1 MALKEVIMKIAMIC
15 SEKLAFPPVNG
26 GAVQMYLEGAL
37 PILSQIHEITVFSIQ
52 DPKLPNRA
60 TENGV
65 KYIRLP
71 ASTKEEYVRGVKK
84 FLTDAF
90 DLVHIFNRPRW
101 VPFLSKNLT
110 CAFSLS
116 LHNEMF
122 PLNKISATLATDCIN
137 RVSFITTVSK
147 FIANGV
153 KELYPLAASKLHP
166 VYSAVDCN
174 IYKPIWDNDK
184 DSYRTTLR
192 AKYGLQNYKT
202 ILYVGRLT
210 PKKGTHI
217 VLEAMNSVMKSH
229 PNTALMIIGSK
240 WYGGNQPT
248 DYVNLLKKLSKEL
261 PGPVIFTGF
270 LNPKEIPKY
279 YSMGDI
285 FVNMSQWR
293 EPLARVH
300 YEAMAAGL
308 PIITTNRGGNAEVMD
323 EGVNGFVMNDYEN
336 PNVLEKNIVRLLDNK
351 DLALS
356 IGENGRKLAEGK
368 YNFNRLANELLE
380 LFDRVK

>member
-1 MALKEVIMKIAMIC
+1 MKIAIVC
-15 SEKLAFPPVNG
+15 TEKLTFPPING

-37 PILSQIHEITVFSIQ
+37 PILSKVHEITVFCIQ
-52 DPKLPNRA
+52 DPKLPNRS
-60 TENGV
+60 TEGGV

-71 ASTKEEYVRGVKK
+71 ASTMDEYVRGVKK
-84 FLTDAF
+84 LLTNNF
-90 DLVHIFNRPRW
+90 DLVHVFNRPRW
-101 VPFLSKNLT
+101 VPFLSSDLT

-122 PLNKISATLATDCIN
+122 PIKKISAAIANSCIN

-153 KELYPLAASKLHP
+153 EDLYPSAARKLHP
-166 VYSAVDCN
+166 VYSAVNCN
-174 IYKPIWDNDK
+174 LYKPIWDNDTN
-184 DSYRTTLR
+184 SSRNILR
-192 AKYGLQNYKT
+192 EKYGLQNHKT

-217 VLEAMNSVMKSH
+217 VLDAMNTVMESH

-248 DYVNLLKKLSKEL
+248 DYIKSLKRLSKEL
-261 PGPVIFTGF
+261 NGPVIFTGF
-270 LNPKEIPKY
+270 LNPTEIPKY
-279 YSMGDI
+279 YSIGDI

-308 PIITTNRGGNAEVMD
+308 PIITTNRGGNAEVME
-323 EGVNGFVMNDYEN
+323 EGVNGFVMNDSEN
-336 PNVLEKNIVRLLDNK
+336 PRVLEKNIVRLLDNK
-351 DLALS
+351 DLALKL
-356 IGENGRKLAEGK
+356 GKNGRSIAEDK
-368 YNFNRLANELLE
+368 YNFNRLANDLLK
-380 LFDRVK
+380 LFDSVK

>member
-1 MALKEVIMKIAMIC
+1 MKIAMIC
-15 SEKLAFPPVNG
+15 TEKLAFPPVNG
-26 GAVQMYLEGAL
+26 GAVQVYLEGAL
-37 PILSQIHEITVFSIQ
+37 PILSKYHEITVFSIQ

-60 TENGV
+60 VENGV

-71 ASTKEEYVRGVKK
+71 ASTKEEYVRGIKP
-84 FLTDAF
+84 FLTNDF

-101 VPFLSKNLT
+101 VAFLSKNLT

-122 PLNKISATLATDCIN
+122 SQNKITSILANECID
-137 RVSFITTVSK
+137 RVSFITTVSH
-147 FIANGV
+147 FITNGV
-153 KELYPLAASKLHP
+153 KELYPTAAPKLHP

-174 IYKPIWDNDK
+174 IYKPIWDNGK
-184 DSYRTTLR
+184 DSYRSTLR
-192 AKYGLQNYKT
+192 AKYGLQNHKT

-217 VLEAMNSVMKSH
+217 VIDAMNSVMNSH

-240 WYGGNQPT
+240 WYGGNEVS
-248 DYVNLLKKLSKEL
+248 DYTNLLKRLSNEL
-261 PGPVIFTGF
+261 QGPVIFTGF
-270 LNPKEIPKY
+270 LNPVDIPKY
-279 YSMGDI
+279 YSIGDI

-308 PIITTNRGGNAEVMD
+308 PIITTNRGGNAEVME
-323 EGVNGFVMNDYEN
+323 EGVNGFVMNDYQN
-336 PNVLEKNIVRLLDNK
+336 PRVLETNIVRLLDNS

-356 IGENGRKLAEGK
+356 LGMNGRKLAEEK
-368 YNFNRLANELLE
+368 YNFNRLANDLLK
-380 LFDRVK
+380 LFKSIK

>member
-1 MALKEVIMKIAMIC
+1 MKIAMIC
-15 SEKLAFPPVNG
+15 TDKLTFPPING
-26 GAVQMYLEGAL
+26 GAVQVYLEGAL
-37 PILSQIHEITVFSIQ
+37 PILSKYHEITVFCIQ
-52 DPKLPNRA
+52 DPKLPNRNSV
-60 TENGV
+60 NGV

-71 ASTKEEYVRGVKK
+71 ASTPEEYVRGVKNV
-84 FLTDAF
+84 LTNDF
-90 DLVHIFNRPRW
+90 DLVHVFNRPRW
-101 VPFLSKNLT
+101 VPFLSKDLT

-122 PLNKISATLATDCIN
+122 PQNKINPNLATACIN

-153 KELYPLAASKLHP
+153 KELYPFAANKLHP

-174 IYKPIWDNDK
+174 IYNPIWENDK
-184 DSYRTTLR
+184 NSSRSILR

-217 VLEAMNSVMKSH
+217 VINAMNSVMDSH

-240 WYGGNQPT
+240 WYGGTETTEYIQS
-248 DYVNLLKKLSKEL
+248 LKKASQALQ
-261 PGPVIFTGF
+261 GPVIFTGF
-270 LNPKEIPKY
+270 LSPTEIPKY
-279 YSMGDI
+279 YSVGDI

-308 PIITTNRGGNAEVMD
+308 PIITTNRGGNAEVMQ
-323 EGVNGFVMNDYEN
+323 EGVNGFVINDYEN
-336 PNVLEKNIVRLLDNK
+336 PRVLEKNIVRLLDNK
-351 DLALS
+351 DLAHTL
-356 IGENGRKLAEGK
+356 GVNGREIAEEK
-368 YNFNRLANELLE
+368 YNFNRLANDLLK
-380 LFDRVK
+380 LFNSVR

>member
-1 MALKEVIMKIAMIC
+1 MKIAMIC
-15 SEKLAFPPVNG
+15 TEKLAFPPING

-37 PILSQIHEITVFSIQ
+37 PMLSKFHEITVFSIQ
-52 DPKLPNRA
+52 DTKLPNRD
-60 TENGV
+60 TLSGV

-71 ASTKEEYVRGVKK
+71 SSTTDEYVRGVKK
-84 FLTDAF
+84 YLTNDF
-90 DLVHIFNRPRW
+90 DLVHVFNRPRW
-101 VPFLSKNLT
+101 VPFLSKDLT

-122 PLNKISATLATDCIN
+122 PVKKISAAMSNACID
-137 RVSFITTVSK
+137 RVSFITTVSQ

-153 KELYPLAASKLHP
+153 KELYPTAASKLHP

-174 IYKPIWDNDK
+174 IYKPIWENDK
-184 DSYRTTLR
+184 DSYRTILR
-192 AKYGLQNYKT
+192 EKYGLQNYKT
-202 ILYVGRLT
+202 VLYVGRLT

-217 VLEAMNSVMKSH
+217 VLDAMNSIMESH

-240 WYGGNQPT
+240 WYGGNEPT
-248 DYVNLLKKLSKEL
+248 DYIRLLKRLANNL
-261 PGPVIFTGF
+261 RGPVIFTGF
-270 LNPKEIPKY
+270 LNPYEIPKY
-279 YSMGDI
+279 YSIGDI

-308 PIITTNRGGNAEVMD
+308 PIITTNRGGNAEVMV

-336 PNVLEKNIVRLLDNK
+336 PRLLEKNIVSLLDNK
-351 DLALS
+351 DLALT
-356 IGENGRKLAEGK
+356 IGKNGRNLAMEK
-368 YNFNRLANELLE
+368 YSFNRLADDLLK
-380 LFDRVK
+380 LFDSVK

>member
-1 MALKEVIMKIAMIC
+1 MKIAIIC
-15 SEKLAFPPVNG
+15 TEKLAFPPVNG

-37 PILSQIHEITVFSIQ
+37 PILSKFHEITVFSIQ
-52 DPKLPNRA
+52 DPKLPNRD
-60 TENGV
+60 TLSGV

-71 ASTKEEYVRGVKK
+71 SNTIDEYVRGVKNY
-84 FLTDAF
+84 LTNDF
-90 DLVHIFNRPRW
+90 NLVHVFNRPRW
-101 VPFLSKNLT
+101 VPFLSKDLT

-122 PLNKISATLATDCIN
+122 PEKKISAVMSNACID
-137 RVSFITTVSK
+137 RVSFITTVSR

-153 KELYPLAASKLHP
+153 KELYPSAASKLHP

-174 IYKPIWDNDK
+174 IYKPIWEEDK
-184 DSYRTTLR
+184 NSSRTVLR
-192 AKYGLQNYKT
+192 EKYGLQNYKT

-217 VLEAMNSVMKSH
+217 VLDAMNSVMQSH
-229 PNTALMIIGSK
+229 PNTALMIVGSK
-240 WYGGNQPT
+240 WYGGNEPT
-248 DYVNLLKKLSKEL
+248 DYIRSLKRLANNLG
-261 PGPVIFTGF
+261 GPVIFTGF
-270 LNPKEIPKY
+270 LNPSEIPKY
-279 YSMGDI
+279 YSIGDI
-285 FVNMSQWR
+285 FVNMSQWE

-308 PIITTNRGGNAEVMD
+308 PIITTNRGGNAEVMV

-336 PNVLEKNIVRLLDNK
+336 PRVLEKNIVRLLDNK

-356 IGENGRKLAEGK
+356 IGKNGRKLALEK
-368 YNFNRLANELLE
+368 YSFNRLADDLLK
-380 LFDRVK
+380 LFASV